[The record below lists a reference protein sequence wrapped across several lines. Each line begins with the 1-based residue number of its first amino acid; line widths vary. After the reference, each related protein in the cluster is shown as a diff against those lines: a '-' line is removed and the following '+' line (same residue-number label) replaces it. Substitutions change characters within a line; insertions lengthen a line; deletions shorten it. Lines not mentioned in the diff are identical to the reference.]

1 VNDNQNTKNKLSADA
16 LIAQGDSMNF
26 AQYHASFSRIEMTR
40 REGILLMRLHNE
52 GQSLYWDMEA
62 QQQFIRAFE
71 LVGSDREN
79 RVIILTGAGEDFSG
93 PRVDPDRHQFFHD
106 AKVTATS
113 IDPLLYNA
121 RKMLMNLINIEVPII
136 AAVNGPAKRHCD
148 LVLSADIVLASE
160 QASFEDTAHFHFG
173 SIVPGDGISI
183 VFTQLLGLNRAR
195 YLMLTGQVLS
205 ATEAKQLGL
214 VSEILPA
221 EKLLDRA
228 WQLAEQLA
236 KKSDMLLRNTRSVLI
251 QPLRKALQDDLRYF
265 LALESIGV
273 LAHPDK

>member
-1 VNDNQNTKNKLSADA
+1 
-16 LIAQGDSMNF
+16 M
-26 AQYHASFSRIEMTR
+26 
-40 REGILLMRLHNE
+40 
-52 GQSLYWDMEA
+52 
-62 QQQFIRAFE
+62 
-71 LVGSDREN
+71 
-79 RVIILTGAGEDFSG
+79 
-93 PRVDPDRHQFFHD
+93 
-106 AKVTATS
+106 
-113 IDPLLYNA
+113 
-121 RKMLMNLINIEVPII
+121 
-136 AAVNGPAKRHCD
+136 
-148 LVLSADIVLASE
+148 ASE
-160 QASFEDTAHFHFG
+160 QASFEDAAHFHFG

-221 EKLLDRA
+221 EQLLDRA

-236 KKSDMLLRNTRSVLI
+236 TKSDMLLRNTRSVLI